1 MRAVR
6 AEKAGKAVRAVR
18 AEKAGKAGRAVR
30 IRKAEGAGRAVRIRK
45 AEGAGRDRLWVE
57 YFSGFGRVIR
67 CLYFG
72 DCSLIL
78 RSS

>member
-1 MRAVR
+1 MRRLGRNVRAKKIGKIVR
-6 AEKAGKAVRAVR
+6 AEKIGKVV
-18 AEKAGKAGRAVR
+18 KDVKDVR
-30 IRKAEGAGRAVRIRK
+30 IGK
-45 AEGAGRDRLWVE
+45 AEGAGRDRLWAE

>member
-1 MRAVR
+1 MKAGKTGKIGRADR
-6 AEKAGKAVRAVR
+6 AGRNERIWGNERAGRNEKAG
-18 AEKAGKAGRAVR
+18 
-30 IRKAEGAGRAVRIRK
+30 K

-78 RSS
+78 CFS

>member
-1 MRAVR
+1 MLGRN
-6 AEKAGKAVRAVR
+6 EKAGKIGKAARAVK
-18 AEKAGKAGRAVR
+18 AVKAGKVG
-30 IRKAEGAGRAVRIRK
+30 KAERAMRTGK

-72 DCSLIL
+72 DCSVIL